1 MTPPLKLSPN
11 CRERRARPSLT
22 RVAGHAQRSGQDGAS
37 GGGIRSRGERRGARP
52 DSCRPAC
59 ERFAGDREAGFRLA
73 RRTLRLAFGAAN
85 RARSVARGKRAPEG
99 GAVAPPLG
107 GLGAPKQ
114 DRAGNGS
121 AHPLRSTHPPTRVR
135 EWVSYEAD
143 TGEEDYRQECR
154 AVIVL
159 DGCTGG
165 RVGSG
170 VGAVPRVA
178 ESGRWGLWVAAR
190 SAAAHS
196 RDLVCCVNRVEVI
209 PS

>member
-1 MTPPLKLSPN
+1 
-11 CRERRARPSLT
+11 
-22 RVAGHAQRSGQDGAS
+22 
-37 GGGIRSRGERRGARP
+37 
-52 DSCRPAC
+52 
-59 ERFAGDREAGFRLA
+59 
-73 RRTLRLAFGAAN
+73 
-85 RARSVARGKRAPEG
+85 
-99 GAVAPPLG
+99 LG

-114 DRAGNGS
+114 DRAGIGS

>member
-1 MTPPLKLSPN
+1 MSPPAAKDSQGIGRQGFVGL
-11 CRERRARPSLT
+11 
-22 RVAGHAQRSGQDGAS
+22 
-37 GGGIRSRGERRGARP
+37 GG
-52 DSCRPAC
+52 
-59 ERFAGDREAGFRLA
+59 
-73 RRTLRLAFGAAN
+73 LRLAFGAAN
-85 RARSVARGKRAPEG
+85 RLRSITRGRIS
-99 GAVAPPLG
+99 APPSG
-107 GLGAPKQ
+107 GLGAPQAAKQ

-143 TGEEDYRQECR
+143 PM
-154 AVIVL
+154 IVL

-209 PS
+209 PSQ

>member
-1 MTPPLKLSPN
+1 MHSAVQLASVIGSTSFEDT
-11 CRERRARPSLT
+11 ER
-22 RVAGHAQRSGQDGAS
+22 
-37 GGGIRSRGERRGARP
+37 GIRFADGWAGGRVGPER
-52 DSCRPAC
+52 
-59 ERFAGDREAGFRLA
+59 
-73 RRTLRLAFGAAN
+73 
-85 RARSVARGKRAPEG
+85 VG
-99 GAVAPPLG
+99 GWA
-107 GLGAPKQ
+107 
-114 DRAGNGS
+114 S
-121 AHPLRSTHPPTRVR
+121 ALRSRTRGD
-135 EWVSYEAD
+135 A
-143 TGEEDYRQECR
+143 RQWCR
-154 AVIVL
+154 AMIVL